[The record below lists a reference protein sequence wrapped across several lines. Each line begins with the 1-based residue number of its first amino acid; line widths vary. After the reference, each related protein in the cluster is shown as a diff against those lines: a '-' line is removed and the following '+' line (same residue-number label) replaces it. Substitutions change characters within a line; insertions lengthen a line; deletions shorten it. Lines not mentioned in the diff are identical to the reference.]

1 MICNNCFYDENT
13 PKIAFN
19 QDGVCN
25 YCTLME
31 QLIDQYGTGK
41 EKGEKLFQEQIDK
54 IKVDGKGKQYDCV
67 VGVSGGTDS
76 SYMIYKAVEWGLR
89 PLAVHYD
96 NTWNSAIATQN
107 IRKVLNKLDVDLYT
121 HVVNNKEM
129 DDIYKS
135 FFRASV
141 PDLDSPTDIA
151 LAEVLYRRK

>member
-1 MICNNCFYDENT
+1 M
-13 PKIAFN
+13 
-19 QDGVCN
+19 
-25 YCTLME
+25 
-31 QLIDQYGTGK
+31 
-41 EKGEKLFQEQIDK
+41 
-54 IKVDGKGKQYDCV
+54 

-107 IRKVLNKLDVDLYT
+107 IRKVLNKLDIDLYNSY
-121 HVVNNKEM
+121 VVDNKEM

-151 LAEVLYRRK
+151 LAEVLYRAASKSSI